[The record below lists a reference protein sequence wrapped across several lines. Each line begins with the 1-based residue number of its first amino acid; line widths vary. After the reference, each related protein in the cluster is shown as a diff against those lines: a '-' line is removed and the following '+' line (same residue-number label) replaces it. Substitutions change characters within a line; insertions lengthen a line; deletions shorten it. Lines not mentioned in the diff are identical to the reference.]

1 LMFAADTIV
10 ALTSRLSAEFKS
22 VRTAIENAASYVRK
36 ANNGSDFADPAAV
49 RTNIGAQA
57 ALTLVTPALAQAGTD
72 TTLTG
77 WSSLRVRQNVS
88 AYAAPTVHVHT
99 TADITGL
106 DAYLAALAPLVDA
119 HLQGTPTAPTA
130 ALGTNTTQIATM
142 AAVKAAVDNLKVGA
156 PALYDTLAEIGT
168 WLDSNDTEL
177 ANAISFKLD
186 ASAYTAADVR
196 AKLLTVDGDSSG
208 LDADL
213 LDGQHGAYFL
223 NLVNAT
229 GKLPAANF
237 DDTGH
242 GARGGGTLHAT
253 ATPTVQGFMLDAPN
267 DGLGYMRK
275 NGVWSPSTGG
285 AHTDDAPPAAPLQ
298 DGQLWWKSSTG
309 VLYVWY
315 DDGNTQ
321 QWVATSGNA
330 QIVDQ
335 NYVRKTAERRNRVV
349 NPAMQISQEN
359 GNTQVLTANSYPVDQ
374 FFLAW
379 SGAMVLGGQ
388 RVQTKT
394 PNGSRD
400 RLQISVGTIDAS
412 MTTTDYTALFT
423 RIEGIDVADFLWG
436 TTNAKQ
442 TILRFGFKGPAGTYS
457 VSVQNGAVDRSY
469 LAQFTISAAQAGT
482 DTEQILIV
490 PGDITGTWSVDNTK
504 GVQIVWCLAC
514 GPTYTGALG
523 WQAGNF
529 IAGPGQFN
537 GVAAGNTFDVFDV
550 GLYLDPDKTGIP
562 PKWELPD
569 EAAQL
574 AKCLRY
580 YFMLAAEGVVNS
592 IQVRG
597 YAAAGTGV
605 SNTIPLPQPMRVAPT
620 MSQSGN
626 TLVNAASVSMNCS
639 TRQFI
644 IALPSTATGD
654 TYLTATTTGKVIAN
668 ARM

>member
-1 LMFAADTIV
+1 MFAADTIV
-10 ALTSRLSAEFKS
+10 ALTSRLATEFKS

-36 ANNGSDFADPAAV
+36 ENNGSDFADPTAV
-49 RTNIGAQA
+49 RANIGAQA
-57 ALTLVTPALAQAGTD
+57 ALTIVTPALAQAGTD

-106 DAYLAALAPLVDA
+106 DAHLATFATLVDA
-119 HLQGTPTAPTA
+119 QLQGTPTAPTA

-142 AAVKAAVDNLKVGA
+142 AAVKAAIDNLKVGA
-156 PALYDTLAEIGT
+156 PALYDTLAEIGA

-213 LDGQHGAYFL
+213 LDGQHGAYYRDL
-223 NLVNAT
+223 TNTT
-229 GKLPAANF
+229 GKLPTANF
-237 DDTGH
+237 DDTSH

-285 AHTDDAPPAAPLQ
+285 AHTDDLPPAGPLQ

-309 VLYVWY
+309 VLYLWY

-321 QWVATSGNA
+321 QWVAVSGNA

-335 NYVRKTAERRNRVV
+335 NYARKTAQARNRIA
-349 NPAMQISQEN
+349 NPTMQVSQEN
-359 GNTQVLTANSYPVDQ
+359 GNTLVTGTNVFGADQ
-374 FFLAW
+374 FVTSY
-379 SGAMVLGGQ
+379 SGAMVMGSQ
-388 RVQTKT
+388 RVQVTT

-400 RLQISVGTIDAS
+400 RLRITVGTIDAS
-412 MTTTDYTALFT
+412 ITAGDYAAILSN
-423 RIEGIDVADFLWG
+423 IEGLDVADFLWG
-436 TTNAKQ
+436 TAAAKQ
-442 TILRFGFKGPAGTYS
+442 VILRFGFKAPAGSYS
-457 VSVQNGAVDRSY
+457 VAIRNNAPDRTY
-469 LAQFTISAAQAGT
+469 VTMFTISAAQANT
-482 DTEQILIV
+482 DTEQTIV
-490 PGDITGTWSVDNTK
+490 IPGDVTGTWLIDTSRSIQLSFTF
-504 GVQIVWCLAC
+504 AS

-529 IAGPGQFN
+529 LAGPGQFN
-537 GVAAGNTFDVFDV
+537 GVGSTANVFELFDI
-550 GLYLDPDKTGIP
+550 GLYLDPDKTGLP
-562 PKWELPD
+562 PPFEAPD
-569 EAAQL
+569 FVAAL
-574 AKCLRY
+574 TKCQRY
-580 YFMLAAEGVVNS
+580 WQSISTAWAGQAVSGIGFLGYGTKGVLMRTAPTLS
-592 IQVRG
+592 
-597 YAAAGTGV
+597 GV
-605 SNTIPLPQPMRVAPT
+605 STSNAGFPATPGSLSFNSAMLQENRTANNTGAGAFT
-620 MSQSGN
+620 SS
-626 TLVNAASVSMNCS
+626 VN
-639 TRQFI
+639 
-644 IALPSTATGD
+644 L
-654 TYLTATTTGKVIAN
+654 N